1 MLFLFSVVFV
11 RYPHN
16 IVILSAI
23 CTVFSYSYI
32 QTLCEALL
40 LSSFTAF
47 FEPRI
52 VLTAIVYTAAVVF
65 CLSIYAAKTSKDFIS
80 YQPVVLS
87 FCLIL
92 LLFGFTLIWIP
103 FGTAIYSAI
112 GVPIISLDLSL
123 GMYLFVLFDHG
134 YSNDFGRKGSSPI
147 WSG

>member
-1 MLFLFSVVFV
+1 MIAFMVVSLCKPQLFV

-16 IVILSAI
+16 IVILAL
-23 CTVFSYSYI
+23 F
-32 QTLCEALL
+32 TLCEALL

-112 GVPIISLDLSL
+112 GACIFSFYLIMDTQMIL
-123 GMYLFVLFDHG
+123 GGKDRAQ
-134 YSNDFGRKGSSPI
+134 FGVDEYVYATIMLLK
-147 WSG
+147 